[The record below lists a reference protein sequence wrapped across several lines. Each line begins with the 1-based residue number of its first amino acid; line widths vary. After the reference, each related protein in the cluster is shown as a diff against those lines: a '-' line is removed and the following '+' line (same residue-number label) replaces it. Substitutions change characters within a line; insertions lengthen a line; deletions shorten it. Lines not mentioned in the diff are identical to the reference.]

1 MNGAKFQS
9 YACSIEHDLRA
20 EYNCDRM
27 GIGGIANSDHV
38 RGGGLYHCL
47 AMVLVKYY
55 YGENKKNI
63 DDFIENIWDIDGKK
77 MEDIGLE
84 KVEEVL
90 KKYEQVYKT
99 VKQKS

>member
-1 MNGAKFQS
+1 MDGAKIQS
-9 YACSIEHDLRA
+9 YAGSIERDLRA

-55 YGENKKNI
+55 FGENKKLI
-63 DDFIENIWDIDGKK
+63 DDFINEIWDIDGKT
-77 MEDIGLE
+77 MDDIGLE

-90 KKYEQVYKT
+90 KQYERVYKA
-99 VKQKS
+99 VKK